1 MHRFEKWAILSRNGV
16 EQNGEAL
23 VGSAAAAGRGRDGCR
38 KDRLVGAAV
47 LGETYVSKD
56 EATCLGSYDPGCL
69 GWLLEFQIGS

>member
-1 MHRFEKWAILSRNGV
+1 MGHIVQKW
-16 EQNGEAL
+16 
-23 VGSAAAAGRGRDGCR
+23 GRAERRGPGRLRGGCR

-47 LGETYVSKD
+47 LGETHVSKD